1 MDTASG
7 YSFLSNFHFSYDVVP
22 TNVAFQGINAFTHGH
37 VARTHTHIH
46 TQCVVVVL
54 LLISTTVVQTTHFDV
69 GLGFLVTRGFDA
81 TLGYPG
87 EGPSN
92 LDVRATLGDTVQVI
106 KTRL

>member
-1 MDTASG
+1 MLLLLIFAAGTAG
-7 YSFLSNFHFSYDVVP
+7 AANFCYYY
-22 TNVAFQGINAFTHGH
+22 TQ
-37 VARTHTHIH
+37 
-46 TQCVVVVL
+46 QCVVVVL

-92 LDVRATLGDTVQVI
+92 LDVRATLGGTVQVI
-106 KTRL
+106 KT